1 MFTRALAGLLAT
13 LWPWP
18 LVMVFFYAT
27 AEGYLNFGGGEKDIV
42 LVLPLALLA
51 LIYSVCCLVM
61 WWRGR
66 PLAQCIRRSL
76 AIAFATVLVLW
87 LALVA
92 WQFVG
97 TDVLGVG

>member
-18 LVMVFFYAT
+18 LVMAFFYAT

-42 LVLPLALLA
+42 LALPLGLLA
-51 LIYSVCCLVM
+51 LIYSLSCLAM

-76 AIAFATVLVLW
+76 AIAFVTVLLLW
-87 LALVA
+87 LALLA
-92 WQFVG
+92 WSFIANAMAG
-97 TDVLGVG
+97 MG